1 MGKNDSSEGMSKF
14 MLLLLM
20 STGADIVAPKPVKNH
35 ILKALEV
42 KSNDG
47 FELANSAL
55 SSVDTDKTDIIKGLI
70 INNLKPSQMMSLHRF
85 IQGCVTTILEYCKD
99 HPEVRED
106 VGPEEAMKRLGLF
119 EEDDDDE
126 DDD

>member
-1 MGKNDSSEGMSKF
+1 MEKKNSSEGMSKF

-35 ILKALEV
+35 ILKALGV

-55 SSVDTDKTDIIKGLI
+55 SSVDTDKADLIKGLI
-70 INNLKPSQMMSLHRF
+70 ISNLTPSQMMGLHEF
-85 IQGCVTTILEYCKD
+85 IKGCVTTILEYCKD
-99 HPEVRED
+99 HPEERKEID
-106 VGPEEAMKRLGLF
+106 AEEAMKRLGIF

>member
-1 MGKNDSSEGMSKF
+1 MEKKNSSEGVSKF
-14 MLLLLM
+14 LLVLLM
-20 STGADIVAPKPVKNH
+20 ATGADIIAPKPVKNH
-35 ILKALEV
+35 ILKTLEV

-55 SSVDTDKTDIIKGLI
+55 SSVDTDKADIIKGLI
-70 INNLKPSQMMSLHRF
+70 INNLKPSQMMSLHKF
-85 IQGCVTTILEYCKD
+85 IQGCVTTILEYCQD

-106 VGPEEAMKRLGLF
+106 VDPEGAMKRLGLF
-119 EEDDDDE
+119 EDDDDE

>member
-1 MGKNDSSEGMSKF
+1 MGKENSSEGMSKF

-20 STGADIVAPKPVKNH
+20 FTGADIVAPKPVKNH

-42 KSNDG
+42 RSNDG
-47 FELANSAL
+47 FELANSAS
-55 SSVDTDKTDIIKGLI
+55 SSVDTDKADIIKGLI
-70 INNLKPSQMMSLHRF
+70 INNLKPSQMMGLHKF
-85 IQGCVTTILEYCKD
+85 IQGCVTAILEYCQD

-119 EEDDDDE
+119 DDDDDE
-126 DDD
+126 DND